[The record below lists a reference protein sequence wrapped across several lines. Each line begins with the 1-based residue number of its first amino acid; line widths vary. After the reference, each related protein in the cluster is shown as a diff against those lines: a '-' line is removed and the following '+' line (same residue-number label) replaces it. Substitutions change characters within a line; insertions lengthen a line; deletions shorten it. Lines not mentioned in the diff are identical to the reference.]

1 MSRTLIMDGCTMSK
15 LRLLNGALALAC
27 LLSVP
32 GSASALEQS
41 QSEDPDLKGP
51 HVLREKKVRLRYDQN
66 VIRTGP
72 GETFSI
78 VATRGE
84 GEEFLVI
91 AKRDDWY
98 NIRLSDTNTGWVHSS
113 LCEEFDDMSDLEFRP
128 NPRLFSR
135 VGSFSL
141 SVYAGG
147 YAFDRKSN
155 SAVLGGK
162 LGYFLFEFLELEGGV
177 SWTQVSRPAEIVES
191 LFNLSL
197 EEEEFDMLFYNMN
210 VNLRVLPGRQMVPY
224 ATFGV
229 GSSIMEGQS
238 EPSINYGLG
247 VQMFVSKRWA
257 MRWEVRNYNFESGAV
272 DARRE
277 NNNLEFSIGTSML
290 F

>member
-1 MSRTLIMDGCTMSK
+1 MSQTLIMDGWTMSK
-15 LRLLNGALALAC
+15 LRFLNGVLALAC
-27 LLSVP
+27 LLP
-32 GSASALEQS
+32 LAGSASALEQS
-41 QSEDPDLKGP
+41 QSEDSDLNGS
-51 HVLREKKVRLRYDQN
+51 HVLRDKKVRLRYDQN

-72 GETFSI
+72 GATFSI
-78 VATRGE
+78 VATHGE

-141 SVYAGG
+141 TVYAGG

-162 LGYFLFEFLELEGGV
+162 LGYFLFEYLELEGGV

>member
-1 MSRTLIMDGCTMSK
+1 MDGWTMSK
-15 LRLLNGALALAC
+15 LRLLNSVLVLTC
-27 LLSVP
+27 LLSLP
-32 GSASALEQS
+32 GSVRALETT
-41 QSEDPDLKGP
+41 EKPEPDLNAP
-51 HVLREKKVRLRYDQN
+51 HVLREKKIRLKYDEN

-72 GETFSI
+72 GATFAI
-78 VATRGE
+78 VATHRE
-84 GEEFLVI
+84 GEEFPVI
-91 AKRDDWY
+91 AKRGDWY
-98 NIRLSDTNTGWVHSS
+98 NVRLSDTNTGWVHSS

-155 SAVLGGK
+155 SAVIGGK

-191 LFNLSL
+191 LFNLAL
-197 EEEEFDMLFYNMN
+197 EAEEFDMLFYNMN

-224 ATFGV
+224 VTFGV
-229 GSSIMEGQS
+229 GSTIMEGQS

-257 MRWEVRNYNFESGAV
+257 MRWEVRNYQFDSGAE